1 MIFNDI
7 KITFLFYTPYECTAI
22 EEYLENMAEAGWL
35 LTKIKGHFFKFKK
48 IKPHKIKYSVDVI
61 GKISSFDSKRYAELL
76 DYREYCIAAGWN
88 FVCQAS
94 EIQVF
99 CSEENTEIV
108 SIHTDEKEKFELV
121 FKASLRGKLSELFI
135 TIILIFNV
143 SLQFSSMAEYFLSSN
158 FSIFLI
164 FMTIL
169 LIFKDIFKLINF
181 STWAIRA
188 KSKLNEGN
196 YMPYNTY
203 KVLKRKNT
211 FLIIFSLLT
220 ILGILLFIF
229 SENYQEQKSNLI
241 ILTILFAFIIMH
253 PFIKKI
259 INKTRYSKNTK
270 LVINTA
276 NILMSIFLIVF
287 LTTRVIF
294 SNVYDNNNYKGLPYS
309 NLDLTIDDFTN
320 TEVSDESPYIDFT
333 KSIIAS
339 KTEYSFGKKDTF
351 LSYTLIQSNYPLV
364 IKFAEDRAINFLN
377 KNNFNLVEINTNLP
391 SNIKVYSS
399 SKNKYFILVSK
410 DKLVEIRN
418 SFKNISD
425 DDLLNTVGLKL
436 LSS

>member
-1 MIFNDI
+1 MIFNNI

-35 LTKIKGHFFKFKK
+35 LTKIKGPFFKFKK

-76 DYREYCIAAGWN
+76 DYR
-88 FVCQAS
+88 
-94 EIQVF
+94 
-99 CSEENTEIV
+99 
-108 SIHTDEKEKFELV
+108 
-121 FKASLRGKLSELFI
+121 
-135 TIILIFNV
+135 
-143 SLQFSSMAEYFLSSN
+143 
-158 FSIFLI
+158 
-164 FMTIL
+164 
-169 LIFKDIFKLINF
+169 INF
-181 STWAIRA
+181 STWAIHA

-196 YMPYNTY
+196 YRPYNTY

-259 INKTRYSKNTK
+259 INETRYSKNTK
-270 LVINTA
+270 LVINTV

-294 SNVYDNNNYKGLPYS
+294 SNVYDNNNYQGLPYS

-351 LSYTLIQSNYPLV
+351 FSYTLIQSNYPLV
-364 IKFAEDRAINFLN
+364 IKFAEDRAINFL
-377 KNNFNLVEINTNLP
+377 KQKQL
-391 SNIKVYSS
+391 
-399 SKNKYFILVSK
+399 
-410 DKLVEIRN
+410 
-418 SFKNISD
+418 
-425 DDLLNTVGLKL
+425 
-436 LSS
+436 